1 MKTLYL
7 PELDTID
14 KPDNLDELKS
24 FLNQNRLYNLK
35 SRENSHSAYILPP
48 RKPMPLQV
56 RTALFSNR
64 LEWSC
69 ECGSGEPCSH
79 WWMLILKLQQEN
91 LLAGEEA
98 GKILLNILE
107 DKPKQEKEPDPF
119 EGLSLFS
126 GMDLFSTEEEEEE
139 EDRYKLIFQLYE
151 NSEDE
156 LLLIRPML
164 RHILADG
171 REGNIVNWKREK
183 LTEPLS
189 QDEDALLYSM
199 TKEIAERGD
208 MAARDFTGDW
218 KNLPLCFGTR
228 GLAVNPVRF
237 DNLYIT
243 FKLHNYL
250 PDRGVIFQ
258 PLFTLRSGE
267 TAVTQP
273 LPRKKLEI
281 SGGAVLHLSDNRQN
295 LYYIPEQ
302 KESSYFI
309 KLLLSR
315 SGGFLEKDLHGLK
328 GMAAKLGINSIHLDL
343 SNLATE
349 IRKEEPKPI
358 LKIRNRSD
366 RTEVFFYFRYGDQEI
381 PSQMLENYKTVQTPE
396 NILVYQRD
404 RSREKA
410 FLATLTNLLEGEL
423 QYERGYY
430 SGFVAGEESE
440 DLRLG
445 IDISSFLSY
454 YGAELQSAGAEVQ
467 LENRPIALKGELS
480 FQVKKESDL
489 LKVNTEVKLDE
500 ETAQIML
507 DEYYKT
513 HGLVRAGNNYVVLD
527 DDSLAQLDKLSR
539 QGLSDEGDLEASL
552 SNIPVLETLSQA
564 TEGEESLIEENLS
577 TLRSLESVSTI
588 EEAPLPKRFKAE
600 LRHYQVHGYNW
611 LNFLHDY
618 GLNGCLADDMGL
630 GKTVQTLAFLQ
641 GLKERG
647 DLGTSLLI
655 TPVVTLPNWEGE
667 LQKFAPEIRYLR
679 HSGRNRA
686 DHSDYFKDLDLVI
699 VSYQTIR
706 YDIELFLDREYDYVI
721 LDEGHYIKNASSQT
735 FKAIVQLKSRHR
747 LSLTGTPIENNTSE
761 LWSQMNFLN
770 PGLLGTMREFQ
781 ERFAIPIE
789 KQQDEDAAGLLR
801 KTVFPFILRRKKEE
815 VATDLPPR
823 EEILHYL
830 DMSSEQ
836 EEVYNRQKDFYRAL
850 VDGLL
855 EREGLQKASIEIFS
869 YILKMRQL
877 AIHPPMAGE
886 DYRHIPSCKMD
897 SLVNLLD
904 KLQGE
909 DHKVLI
915 FSQFLGTLESLR
927 RLFES
932 RHWLYSHITGETED
946 RRVEIDRFQNNPDV
960 RIFLLSLKAGG
971 IGINL
976 TAADYVIL
984 FDPWWNPA
992 VERQAVDRAYRIG
1005 QKRKVIT
1012 YKFITRNTIE
1022 EKILAMQEEKK
1033 DLADKIITEEQGFVK
1048 NLSGRE
1054 ILDLF
1059 N

>member
-1 MKTLYL
+1 MMTLYL
-7 PELDTID
+7 PEIDTIEI
-14 KPDNLDELKS
+14 PDNLDELEI
-24 FLNQNRLYNLK
+24 FLSQNRLYNLK
-35 SRENSHSAYILPP
+35 SVNNSHTAYILPP

-56 RTALFSNR
+56 QIEFHSNKI
-64 LEWSC
+64 EWHC
-69 ECGSGEPCSH
+69 ECGSDKPCSH
-79 WWMLILKLQQEN
+79 WWLLILKLQKEN
-91 LLAGEEA
+91 QLRNIET
-98 GKILLNILE
+98 GKILLNLLE
-107 DKPKQEKEPDPF
+107 GDPAEEEEPDPF

-126 GMDLFSTEEEEEE
+126 GMDLFSHEEN
-139 EDRYKLIFQLYE
+139 EDRYKLLFQLYE
-151 NSEDE
+151 NSEDDI
-156 LLLIRPML
+156 LLIRPVL
-164 RHILADG
+164 RHILSDG
-171 REGNIVNWKREK
+171 REGNIINWKKDK
-183 LTEPLS
+183 LTEELTNKEES
-189 QDEDALLYSM
+189 LLNKI
-199 TKEIAERGD
+199 TAEIKERGD
-208 MAARDFTGDW
+208 MAAREIGEDW
-218 KNLPLCFGTR
+218 EGLPLCFGTR
-228 GLAVNPVRF
+228 GIPVNAERF
-237 DNLYIT
+237 DNLHIT

-258 PLFTLRSGE
+258 PLFTLRRDTS
-267 TAVTQP
+267 VLTQP
-273 LPRKKLEI
+273 LPRNKLEI
-281 SGGAVLHLSDNRQN
+281 SGSSVLHLSDNKQN
-295 LYYIPEQ
+295 LFYIPEK

-328 GMAAKLGINSIHLDL
+328 AMAAKLKINSIHLDL
-343 SNLATE
+343 SHLATE
-349 IRKEEPKPI
+349 IREENPKPI
-358 LKIRNRSD
+358 LKIRNRAD
-366 RTEVFFYFRYGDQEI
+366 RTEIFFYFRYGDQEI

-396 NILVYQRD
+396 NIIVYQRN
-404 RSREKA
+404 RSMEKD

-445 IDISSFLSY
+445 IDISTFLTH
-454 YGAELQSAGAEVQ
+454 YGEGLQKAGAEVQ
-467 LENRPIALKGELS
+467 LENRPISLKGELS
-480 FQVKKESDL
+480 FQVKKESTL
-489 LKVNTEVKLDE
+489 LKVNTEIKLDE
-500 ETAQIML
+500 ETTQLML
-507 DEYYKT
+507 DEYYKKY
-513 HGLVRAGNNYVVLD
+513 GLVRAGNNYVMLD
-527 DDSLAQLDKLSR
+527 DDSLAQLDRLNR
-539 QGLSDEGDLEASL
+539 QGLTDEGDLETSL
-552 SNIPVLETLSQA
+552 SNIPVLETLSRA
-564 TEGEESLIEENLS
+564 MNGEETLIEENLS
-577 TLRSLESVSTI
+577 TLHSLESVSTI
-588 EEAPLPKRFKAE
+588 EDIPLPQGFKAE

-611 LNFLHDY
+611 LNFLRNY
-618 GLNGCLADDMGL
+618 NLNGCLADDMGL

-647 DLGTSLLI
+647 ELGMSLLI

-667 LQKFAPEIRYLR
+667 LQKFAPELRYVR

-686 DHSDYFKDLDLVI
+686 DHIDYFKDLDLI
-699 VSYQTIR
+699 ILSYQTVR
-706 YDIELFLDREYDYVI
+706 YDIDLFLEREYDYII

-735 FKAIVQLKSRHR
+735 FKSIIRLKSQHR

-761 LWSQMNFLN
+761 LWSQMTFLN

-789 KQQDEDAAGLLR
+789 KQQDEDAAHILR

-830 DMSSEQ
+830 DMTSEQ

-855 EREGLQKASIEIFS
+855 EREGVQKASIQIFS

-877 AIHPPMAGE
+877 AIHPPMAGD
-886 DYRHIPSCKMD
+886 DYKNIPSCKME
-897 SLVNLLD
+897 SLINLLD

-932 RHWLYSHITGETED
+932 RNWLYSHITGETED

-976 TAADYVIL
+976 TAADYVVL

-1048 NLSGRE
+1048 NLTGRE

>member
-1 MKTLYL
+1 MAMKTLYL
-7 PELDTID
+7 PELDTTD
-14 KPDNLDELKS
+14 KPQNLDELKS
-24 FLNQNRLYNLK
+24 YLTQNRLYNLK
-35 SRENSHSAYILPP
+35 TSGTDHSAYILPP
-48 RKPMPLQV
+48 RKPLPLHTQI
-56 RTALFSNR
+56 TLAANR
-64 LEWSC
+64 IEWDC
-69 ECGSGEPCSH
+69 ECGSETPCSH
-79 WWMLILKLQQEN
+79 WWMLILKLQTEG
-91 LLAGEEA
+91 LLAEGEA
-98 GKILLNILE
+98 GKALLNILE
-107 DKPKQEKEPDPF
+107 DKPAENKGEDLF

-126 GMDLFSTEEEEEE
+126 GMDLFSREEETEE
-139 EDRYKLIFQLYE
+139 RYKLLFQLYE
-151 NSEDE
+151 NSEDDV
-156 LLLIRPML
+156 LLIRPVL
-164 RHILADG
+164 RHLLADG
-171 REGNIVNWKREK
+171 REGNIINWKREK

-189 QDEDALLYSM
+189 EREEALLYRM
-199 TKEIAERGD
+199 TKEISDRGD
-208 MAARDFTGDW
+208 MAARDIGEDW
-218 KNLPLCFGTR
+218 EGLPLCFGTR
-228 GLAVNPVRF
+228 GVEVQPTRF
-237 DNLYIT
+237 DNLFIS

-250 PDRGVIFQ
+250 PERGVIFQ
-258 PLFTLRSGE
+258 PLFTLRRGE
-267 TAVTQP
+267 SALTQP

-281 SGGAVLHLSDNRQN
+281 SGGSVLHLSENRQN

-328 GMAAKLGINSIHLDL
+328 AMAAKLGINSIHLDL
-343 SNLATE
+343 TKLAVE
-349 IRKEEPKPI
+349 VREEEPQPI

-366 RTEVFFYFRYGDQEI
+366 RTEIFFYFRYGDQEI
-381 PSQMLENYKTVQTPE
+381 PSQMLENYKTVQTTE
-396 NILVYQRD
+396 NVLVYQRN
-404 RSREKA
+404 RAKEKD
-410 FLATLTNLLEGEL
+410 FLAQLTNLLEGEL

-445 IDISSFLSY
+445 IDMGSFLSY
-454 YGAELQSAGAEVQ
+454 YGAELQKAGAEVH
-467 LENRPIALKGELS
+467 LENRPVALKGELS

-489 LKVNTEVKLDE
+489 LKVNTEVIIDD
-500 ETAQIML
+500 ETAQLML
-507 DEYYKT
+507 DEYYKDL
-513 HGLVRAGNNYVVLD
+513 GLVRAGNRYVKLD
-527 DDSLAQLDKLSR
+527 EDTLDQLDKLRR
-539 QGLSDEGDLEASL
+539 QGLSGEGDLETSL
-552 SNIPVLETLSQA
+552 SNIPALETLSKV
-564 TEGEESLIEENLS
+564 TDGEESLIEENLT

-588 EEAPLPKRFKAE
+588 EETPLPQRFKAQ
-600 LRHYQVHGYNW
+600 LRHYQEHGYNW
-611 LNFLHDY
+611 LNFLRNY

-647 DLGTSLLI
+647 ELGTSLLI

-679 HSGRNRA
+679 HSGRKRA
-686 DHSDYFKDLDLVI
+686 DHSDYFKDLDLII

-706 YDIELFLDREYDYVI
+706 YDIDLFLDREYDYVI

-735 FKAIVQLKSRHR
+735 FKAIVRIKSQHR

-789 KQQDEDAAGLLR
+789 KGGDEDAAALLR

-886 DYRHIPSCKMD
+886 DYGHIPSCKMD
-897 SLVNLLD
+897 SLINLMD

-915 FSQFLGTLESLR
+915 FSQFLGTLEYLR

-932 RHWLYSHITGETED
+932 RNWLYSHITGDTED
-946 RRVEIDRFQNNPDV
+946 RRAEIDRFQNNPDV

-992 VERQAVDRAYRIG
+992 VEAQAVDRAYRIG